1 MYNSGNS
8 SKNVTGASIVDGTVE
23 TVDIADDAVTAD
35 KLANS
40 VNTDIATGVSGST
53 TANDA
58 LPKAGGTMTGNII
71 MGTNTIDGLAINSGA
86 SNNLGLGTSA
96 VDAITT
102 GTNNIGIG
110 AQTLT
115 VTDTGGYNTASGVD
129 ALRLNTSGG
138 ANTASGY
145 GCMRGNLT
153 GSNNTSS
160 GVQALYTG
168 SEASNNTAIGRSSMY
183 WNTTGGSNSALGSNS
198 LKGVTT
204 GTQNVGVGYFAGS
217 GTSTGSSNI
226 SIGYNAQVTTGTAD
240 NQLNIGGWIKKESAS
255 NNINLISG
263 ITFNGDTAADNALD
277 DYEEGTWDPVINDL
291 TTDATMNT
299 SETQASYTKVGNV
312 VTVQGWI
319 QTSSMTGVTGN
330 LNIKGLP
337 FPVKSGNYGYSA
349 VSIGQCFWLAITA
362 GQSIAG
368 KFEPATSYFTMVH
381 WDHASGNTALQG
393 GHWGAGA
400 YMSFS
405 GTYRV

>member
-1 MYNSGNS
+1 MSKVKIQGNASGTGV
-8 SKNVTGASIVDGTVE
+8 VTL
-23 TVDIADDAVTAD
+23 TAP
-35 KLANS
+35 NT
-40 VNTDIATGVSGST
+40 NTDRTITLPDGDISLGVGIDDNATSEKLDITDTAVKVGTAVNLHTDYTDTSGSIIYT
-53 TANDA
+53 KDNGSSTALADPNYYA
-58 LPKAGGTMTGNII
+58 LQI
-71 MGTNTIDGLAINSGA
+71 
-86 SNNLGLGTSA
+86 SNP
-96 VDAITT
+96 
-102 GTNNIGIG
+102 
-110 AQTLT
+110 
-115 VTDTGGYNTASGVD
+115 
-129 ALRLNTSGG
+129 
-138 ANTASGY
+138 
-145 GCMRGNLT
+145 
-153 GSNNTSS
+153 
-160 GVQALYTG
+160 YTG
-168 SEASNNTAIGRSSMY
+168 STPLAGQKPAKIQFTTVTSDGYSASGSIALVARGTAYGEGDIVISTGAASSPA
-183 WNTTGGSNSALGSNS
+183 NHSTETVRFPSTGG
-198 LKGVTT
+198 
-204 GTQNVGVGYFAGS
+204 
-217 GTSTGSSNI
+217 I
-226 SIGYNAQVTTGTAD
+226 R
-240 NQLNIGGWIKKESAS
+240 
-255 NNINLISG
+255 
-263 ITFNGDTAADNALD
+263 FNGDTSTANSLD